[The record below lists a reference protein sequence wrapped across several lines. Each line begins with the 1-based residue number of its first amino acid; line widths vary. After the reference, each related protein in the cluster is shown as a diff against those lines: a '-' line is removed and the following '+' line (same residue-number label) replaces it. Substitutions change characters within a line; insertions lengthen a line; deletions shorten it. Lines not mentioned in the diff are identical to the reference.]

1 MAIQQTTTINIK
13 EKKAQKIVS
22 YKGKLNLNIIQNCA
36 EATQLDN
43 KINHLEK
50 YKNDVNSLKEDYKEF
65 KKIVN

>member
-22 YKGKLNLNIIQNCA
+22 YKGKLNLNIIQNYA
-36 EATQLDN
+36 EATQLNN